1 MTESGLTQEVE
12 PKNLHM
18 YLLSSLLFH
27 ILKIYAT
34 QSMTLFLIK
43 RTIMVNFMC
52 QLDWTTKC
60 WDIWLNTIQGVSVRV
75 ILDETKNWIKGLS
88 KADCP
93 SPCRGP
99 HPICG
104 KSEKYRRLS
113 KERIC
118 SLCVMSF
125 EWDISVFLPSDSNS
139 HPELYWSSSIW
150 MQILGH
156 FSLYNHMSQFLIYL
170 QNYLSLYLFIIYLL
184 SLYLYL
190 YISVSILILWALLL
204 GEPCPI

>member
-125 EWDISVFLPSDSNS
+125 EW
-139 HPELYWSSSIW
+139 
-150 MQILGH
+150 GH
-156 FSLYNHMSQFLIYL
+156 QCFSAFRLKLTP
-170 QNYLSLYLFIIYLL
+170 
-184 SLYLYL
+184 
-190 YISVSILILWALLL
+190 WALLILKHLNADL
-204 GEPCPI
+204 GTFQSL